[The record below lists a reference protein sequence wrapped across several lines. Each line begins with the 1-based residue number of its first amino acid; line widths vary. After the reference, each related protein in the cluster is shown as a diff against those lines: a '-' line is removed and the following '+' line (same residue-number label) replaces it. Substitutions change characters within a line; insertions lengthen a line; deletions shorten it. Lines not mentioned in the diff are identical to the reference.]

1 MGPSIDLTSIDLT
14 NQFPQ
19 RQLAVSVA
27 AYQQPPASWHAA
39 SNNEG
44 GGLSSQMAFQAAPQH
59 VSSEMRA
66 EKRQMASFA
75 DHAAQ
80 SATSQQTQSS
90 LHVEPIIDRRPVS
103 TKQVMQATTPAA
115 EGQRFS
121 QPQHAQAQHAPIG
134 LSRPADARLVSQPAA
149 DSDARIQ
156 GHASSSAQPVQTNP
170 VAHQPTK
177 AERSNSNASG
187 VSQQSQATSA
197 KLASLT
203 QQIKQMKT
211 KMIQYAS
218 LLDSPEWKQQQP
230 DQGKAVSHSRSR
242 LHFVC
247 EICPAISHTDINSHR
262 KQLF

>member
-1 MGPSIDLTSIDLT
+1 MDLASIDLT
-14 NQFPQ
+14 NQLPQ

-39 SNNEG
+39 SNNEAG
-44 GGLSSQMAFQAAPQH
+44 GISSQMAFQAAPQH

-80 SATSQQTQSS
+80 SATPQQTQSN

-103 TKQVMQATTPAA
+103 TKQVMQAATPAA
-115 EGQRFS
+115 ADGQRFS
-121 QPQHAQAQHAPIG
+121 QPQHQHAPID

-149 DSDARIQ
+149 DSDACIQ

-197 KLASLT
+197 KIASLT

-230 DQGKAVSHSRSR
+230 DRGKAVSHSRSR
-242 LHFVC
+242 LQVVC

-262 KQLF
+262 KQLY